1 MDFKSLIKK
10 LDSMEAPPE
19 TPRAP
24 TLPQTIKLNEDAQLR
39 VLAGTSSILEE
50 AKKMKKDEEKI
61 KETSKTAKKEK
72 VEEGGLDMNLVKAVQ
87 GGMDK
92 NPKDSESDKNVKKK
106 YGYRMDGE
114 PAERDDDETKQDRR
128 GRKRQNKGES
138 IAMEREVDGDE
149 FGDEG
154 PEDLLYAVERE
165 IKNPGKSIDNL
176 IDVQNATF
184 DSDDSPEFEK
194 ARRIIEKYIEFVD
207 NADVDHPSDDPDDEE
222 PMIRAMTHGDIARHI
237 REYDLTDY
245 LVAASDML
253 EKIIAT
259 GKSEGFNLRAFES
272 KFAKMVEAKKQ
283 EYKKSI
289 KGKKA
294 EEKMDEAKKSS
305 KKKPDANKDGIPD
318 YAQDGKGVKDLG
330 KGKKTADKSEDKKE
344 TKGLSAKQ
352 KKLPAGLQ
360 KAIAA
365 KKGKKTVKESIEP
378 KMSFRDMMKLVVESG
393 GQQQIDPLDKT
404 LFAWATRV
412 AQNKIGEGMK
422 SDVYAGMV
430 YERMGGRFEMYDVL
444 SENQK

>member
-1 MDFKSLIKK
+1 MDFKSLISKIESIDGK
-10 LDSMEAPPE
+10 IVTPAAPQ
-19 TPRAP
+19 
-24 TLPQTIKLNEDAQLR
+24 LPKAVQLNEDAELR
-39 VLAGTSSILEE
+39 VLAGTSSYITE
-50 AKKMKKDEEKI
+50 AKKKAEEKI

-72 VEEGGLDMNLVKAVQ
+72 VEEGGLDMNLVKAAQ

-184 DSDDSPEFEK
+184 GSDDSSEFEK
-194 ARRIIEKYIEFVD
+194 ARRIIEKYIELVD

-222 PMIRAMTHGDIARHI
+222 PMIRAMTHGNIARHI

-253 EKIIAT
+253 EKIIAK
-259 GKSEGFNLRAFES
+259 GKSEGFNRRAFES

-330 KGKKTADKSEDKKE
+330 KGKKPADKDGEEKE
-344 TKGLSAKQ
+344 TTGLSAKQ
-352 KKLPAGLQ
+352 KKLPPGLQ

-365 KKGKKTVKESIEP
+365 KKGKKTVKESIEL
-378 KMSFRDMMKLVVESG
+378 KMSFRDMMKLVQESG
-393 GQQQIDPLDKT
+393 GQQQIDPLDKS
-404 LFAWATRV
+404 LFNWATRV
-412 AQNKIGEGMK
+412 AASKLGEGMK
-422 SDVYAGMV
+422 AELYAGLI
-430 YERMGGRFEMYDVL
+430 YERNGGRFEMYDVL
-444 SENQK
+444 AEDQK